1 MTVPSPC
8 VNVCK
13 VKKLS
18 NDTKVCLGC
27 YRKVVDIAAWMH
39 YTDDEKLKALKTAE
53 FYELALTAD
62 KSELL

>member
-18 NDTKVCLGC
+18 NGTKVCLGC
-27 YRKVVDIAAWMH
+27 YRKVADIAAWMH
-39 YTDDEKLKALKTAE
+39 YTDDEKREALRTAK